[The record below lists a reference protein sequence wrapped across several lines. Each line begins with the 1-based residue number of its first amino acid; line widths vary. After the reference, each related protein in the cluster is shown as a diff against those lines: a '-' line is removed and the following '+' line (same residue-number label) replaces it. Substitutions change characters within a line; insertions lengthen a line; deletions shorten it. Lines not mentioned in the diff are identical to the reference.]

1 MDSYRCARL
10 HNRFSCKCATS
21 FVRLLSDLFR
31 NFIRKMSDIMNSTFC
46 LSEQRF
52 TFEDYL
58 EQQSFDD
65 ETPTNSTYNQFNGPL
80 TFEVYLYSCS
90 ALDSF
95 NTSPCTTDSSDNSSF
110 SLSQKINSTISFSKY
125 LQNPMTTRFYI
136 RYDDPS
142 FFHFC
147 DSQNY
152 LHIYGFGSYC
162 K

>member
-1 MDSYRCARL
+1 
-10 HNRFSCKCATS
+10 
-21 FVRLLSDLFR
+21 
-31 NFIRKMSDIMNSTFC
+31 MSDIMNSTFC
-46 LSEQRF
+46 FLEESLS
-52 TFEDYL
+52 FEEFLD
-58 EQQSFDD
+58 QQSFDD
-65 ETPTNSTYNQFNGPL
+65 QTPTNSTLNQFNGPL
-80 TFEVYLYSCS
+80 TFEEYLFSCPP
-90 ALDSF
+90 LDSL

-110 SLSQKINSTISFSKY
+110 YNSQNSYSIISFTKY

-152 LHIYGFGSYC
+152 LHIYGFGPYC